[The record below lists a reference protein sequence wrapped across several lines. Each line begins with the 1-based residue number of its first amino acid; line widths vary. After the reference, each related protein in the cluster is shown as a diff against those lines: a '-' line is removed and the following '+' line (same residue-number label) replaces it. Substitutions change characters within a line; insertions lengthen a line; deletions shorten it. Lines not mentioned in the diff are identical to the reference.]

1 MALQWMMSIISDNR
15 CRSYVPCLR
24 TML

>member
-1 MALQWMMSIISDNR
+1 MALQWMMLIISDYR